1 MAGMAIPILLKGL
14 GVLLQSALSLDL
26 GVLMP
31 RLSTFCLGVA
41 SPLTSD
47 LRVLFLSLLVVVSM
61 PCYTVSKLMLGFRQ
75 LLKRIGV
82 NSGGVYAYV

>member
-1 MAGMAIPILLKGL
+1 MHGYSYTSQGL

-47 LRVLFLSLLVVVSM
+47 LSVLSLSLLVVVSM
-61 PCYTVSKLMLGFRQ
+61 LRYTVSKFMLGFRQ

-82 NSGGVYAYV
+82 NSGSVYAYVQW

>member
-1 MAGMAIPILLKGL
+1 MHGYSYTSQGL
-14 GVLLQSALSLDL
+14 GILLQSALSLDL

-47 LRVLFLSLLVVVSM
+47 LSVLSLSLLVVVSM
-61 PCYTVSKLMLGFRQ
+61 LRYTVSKFMLGFRQ
-75 LLKRIGV
+75 LLERIGV
-82 NSGGVYAYV
+82 NSGSVYAYVQW

>member
-1 MAGMAIPILLKGL
+1 MHGYSYTSQEL
-14 GVLLQSALSLDL
+14 GVPLQSALSLDL
-26 GVLMP
+26 GILMP
-31 RLSTFCLGVA
+31 RPSAFCLGVA
-41 SPLTSD
+41 SPLASD

-61 PCYTVSKLMLGFRQ
+61 PRYIVSKLMLGFRQ

>member
-1 MAGMAIPILLKGL
+1 MHGYSYTSQGL

-26 GVLMP
+26 GVLIL

-41 SPLTSD
+41 SLLISD
-47 LRVLFLSLLVVVSM
+47 LRVLSLSLLVVVSM

-75 LLKRIGV
+75 LLERIGV

>member
-1 MAGMAIPILLKGL
+1 MVACMAIHASQGL
-14 GVLLQSALSLDL
+14 GILLQSALSLDL

-47 LRVLFLSLLVVVSM
+47 LSVLSLSLLVVVSM
-61 PCYTVSKLMLGFRQ
+61 LRYTVSKFMLGFRQ
-75 LLKRIGV
+75 LLERIGV
-82 NSGGVYAYV
+82 NSGSVYAYV

>member
-1 MAGMAIPILLKGL
+1 MHGYSYTSQEL
-14 GVLLQSALSLDL
+14 GVLLQSDLSLDL
-26 GVLMP
+26 GILIP

-47 LRVLFLSLLVVVSM
+47 LRVLSLSLLIAVSM

-75 LLKRIGV
+75 LLERIGV